1 METWDAIRARR
12 NVRTYQADPVP
23 AWDLDRIAEAGWRT
37 PSASNRQH
45 WEFII
50 VTDRDQLQALSTV
63 WRGAG
68 HIAGAAA
75 AIALVVPVTDD
86 DHTRLVDYYDLGQAT
101 YAMMITAADLGIGT
115 GHSSVGDQEAAR
127 KILGV
132 PDDHDVA
139 YLIGVGWPADRPL
152 RPIIDLNRRPFDD
165 VVRHGTW

>member
-1 METWDAIRARR
+1 M
-12 NVRTYQADPVP
+12 
-23 AWDLDRIAEAGWRT
+23 
-37 PSASNRQH
+37 
-45 WEFII
+45 
-50 VTDRDQLQALSTV
+50 
-63 WRGAG
+63 
-68 HIAGAAA
+68 
-75 AIALVVPVTDD
+75 TDD

-139 YLIGVGWPADRPL
+139 YLLGIGWPADRPL
-152 RPIIDLNRRPFDD
+152 APIVNLNRRPFDE

>member
-1 METWDAIRARR
+1 
-12 NVRTYQADPVP
+12 
-23 AWDLDRIAEAGWRT
+23 
-37 PSASNRQH
+37 
-45 WEFII
+45 
-50 VTDRDQLQALSTV
+50 
-63 WRGAG
+63 
-68 HIAGAAA
+68 
-75 AIALVVPVTDD
+75 
-86 DHTRLVDYYDLGQAT
+86 
-101 YAMMITAADLGIGT
+101 MITAADLGIGT